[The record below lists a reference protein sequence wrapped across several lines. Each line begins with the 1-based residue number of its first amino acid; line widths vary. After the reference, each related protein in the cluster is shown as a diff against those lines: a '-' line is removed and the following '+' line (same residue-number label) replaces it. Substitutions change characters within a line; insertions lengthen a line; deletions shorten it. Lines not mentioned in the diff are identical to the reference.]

1 MNHSCIFFDHGGRR
15 RIGFVISDNNDH
27 VYVLPLVILDQPEFP
42 NTPDGLSQRI
52 QFTMGRGHPEAIV
65 PPEVLLIVDEEVRVQ
80 HEQIL
85 EHAFVYKLDL
95 FVGHQPKIRLIC
107 LQVRLICLQVRL
119 ILCSTSSGV
128 SCNFLTRSA
137 FDKSPLFFKI
147 NVRMTS

>member
-107 LQVRLICLQVRL
+107 LQVRLI
-119 ILCSTSSGV
+119 LCSTSSGV

-137 FDKSPLFFKI
+137 FDKLPLFFKI
-147 NVRMTS
+147 NVRMTSKMSSV